1 MRVVAFVT
9 LLCASTF
16 GERYS
21 DMSCLVVFDASNCR
35 CKALQ
40 KPEPRFC
47 RSSVG
52 TTKVCWTYATLRSAN
67 PTVFRS
73 HASSSSAS
81 FVSSDASSICAPD
94 GAWAN
99 LMGRCS
105 CWSFEYAK
113 NVGCLERFDLLAFN
127 NKSSIH
133 RERFRRSRKP
143 KACA

>member
-1 MRVVAFVT
+1 MVGNPDIDPFGVDLESTLARYKAKLYVAKFSMRVVVFVT

-21 DMSCLVVFDASNCR
+21 DMSCLVVFDARNCR

-67 PTVFRS
+67 PTAFRS

-81 FVSSDASSICAPD
+81 SVSSDASSMCAPD

-105 CWSFEYAK
+105 C
-113 NVGCLERFDLLAFN
+113 
-127 NKSSIH
+127 
-133 RERFRRSRKP
+133 
-143 KACA
+143 